1 MPHPDTD
8 ALVERIFKESRE
20 TLYAHAARFF
30 DGSINRER
38 AGLDAHH
45 LVGEVLARI
54 LKAGKL
60 HNQANPEA
68 YIRKAITNA
77 GIDTTRRDSRYQE
90 LVPRLAEHTDQAT
103 PSHESASVDEVAAA
117 LAFKSAIPELPE
129 RAQRVAQAKIDHP
142 DLNNSQLATLLDI
155 SRDTVGRAISDMR
168 NHELLRSLVRPDT
181 QPPPTTTHDTPR
193 RNTHD
198 RPDAA

>member
-1 MPHPDTD
+1 MPHPDTN
-8 ALVERIFKESRE
+8 ALVERIFKESRGA
-20 TLYAHAARFF
+20 LYAHAARFF

-45 LVGEVLARI
+45 LVGEVLTRI
-54 LKAGKL
+54 LEAGQL

-77 GIDTTRRDSRYQE
+77 GIDASRRDSRYQK
-90 LVPRLAEHTDQAT
+90 LVTRLSEHTDLAT
-103 PSHESASVDEVAAA
+103 PSHESASVDGVVAASV
-117 LAFKSAIPELPE
+117 FKAAIPELPE
-129 RAQRVAQAKIDHP
+129 RAQRVARAKIDHP
-142 DLNNSQLATLLDI
+142 DLNNSQLAELLDI
-155 SRDTVGRAISDMR
+155 SRDTIGRAIRDMR
-168 NHELLRSLVRPDT
+168 DHELLRSLVQPDT